1 VTAVLFTPPLAHAGH
16 WIAGLLYLAPVVIV
30 VGALLFQSWK
40 DRRAGEGDGDDEPAA
55 GHAAHDSGERSE
67 P

>member
-1 VTAVLFTPPLAHAGH
+1 VTAILVTPPIAHAGH

-30 VGALLFQSWK
+30 VGALVFQSWK
-40 DRRAGEGDGDDEPAA
+40 DRRAGDGDGAEEPTA
-55 GHAAHDSGERSE
+55 GHAAHDPGDRFE